1 MINFFAKD
9 GEKSI
14 ASVLTAAMSQG
25 SKKGDI
31 TNLNRI
37 LKLVPQEMQR
47 EALATALG
55 AISRSDNQAFDGPFD
70 FAKFSSTF
78 NALKIND
85 DVYKRVIKILGP
97 ETEKVFNDLNDISKL
112 ITQGRAAVI
121 PTGKANQAV
130 VQAITAEG
138 AVKTVFQRIMRNRIV
153 RAGVGYAGGGQAGAM
168 AMDTLGEILL
178 SKKDK
183 IKIAAAG
190 DFFNSSTFKKL
201 AVSASEPE
209 IAAAI
214 KTPAFKRLANA
225 LNISDG
231 RGFLEAALLAS
242 STNESSVG
250 PAEAATPEAQAMYDS
265 VEVPAMQFDEGG
277 ATAALIEALRGTDAA
292 AQVRQAAQ

>member
-1 MINFFAKD
+1 
-9 GEKSI
+9 
-14 ASVLTAAMSQG
+14 
-25 SKKGDI
+25 
-31 TNLNRI
+31 
-37 LKLVPQEMQR
+37 
-47 EALATALG
+47 
-55 AISRSDNQAFDGPFD
+55 
-70 FAKFSSTF
+70 
-78 NALKIND
+78 
-85 DVYKRVIKILGP
+85 
-97 ETEKVFNDLNDISKL
+97 
-112 ITQGRAAVI
+112 
-121 PTGKANQAV
+121 
-130 VQAITAEG
+130 
-138 AVKTVFQRIMRNRIV
+138 
-153 RAGVGYAGGGQAGAM
+153 
-168 AMDTLGEILL
+168 LL

-265 VEVPAMQFDEGG
+265 VKVPTMQFDAEG
-277 ATAALIEALRGTDAA
+277 ATAALIRSLRGTDAA
-292 AQVRQAAQ
+292 AQIQEAAQ

>member
-1 MINFFAKD
+1 
-9 GEKSI
+9 
-14 ASVLTAAMSQG
+14 
-25 SKKGDI
+25 
-31 TNLNRI
+31 
-37 LKLVPQEMQR
+37 
-47 EALATALG
+47 
-55 AISRSDNQAFDGPFD
+55 
-70 FAKFSSTF
+70 
-78 NALKIND
+78 
-85 DVYKRVIKILGP
+85 
-97 ETEKVFNDLNDISKL
+97 
-112 ITQGRAAVI
+112 
-121 PTGKANQAV
+121 
-130 VQAITAEG
+130 
-138 AVKTVFQRIMRNRIV
+138 
-153 RAGVGYAGGGQAGAM
+153 M
-168 AMDTLGEILL
+168 AMDTLGDILL

-265 VEVPAMQFDEGG
+265 VKVPTIQFDADG
-277 ATAALIEALRGTDAA
+277 ATAALIRSLKGTDAA
-292 AQVRQAAQ
+292 AQLQEAAQ